1 MPKILCVVGTRPE
14 AIKMAPILQAL
25 REDPRA
31 RVRLVATA
39 QHRELLDQVLGLFG
53 LEADVDLDLM
63 LEGQTLGALS
73 ARLLE
78 RLDGILAQE
87 APDAVVAQ
95 GDTTTALMTAL
106 ASFYRQIPFGHVEAG
121 LRTGSLE
128 RPFPEEMNRLLT
140 SRLARWHFAPTESA
154 RSNLLAEGVPHEKI
168 YVTGNTVI
176 DALLQTAARQ
186 PRLGVELDEDKKL
199 LLVTAHRRES
209 FGSRLEEVSRAL
221 CTLVQR
227 EPDIQILYP
236 VHPNPNVARVA
247 RRVLA
252 GRERIVLC
260 EPLAYDEFVAAMSRA
275 HLILTDSGGIQEEA
289 PALATPVLVLREETE
304 RFEAVEAGLAR
315 LVGPDHDRIV
325 EECSRLLHQPEAYA
339 AMARGASPYGDGKS
353 AQRIADVLLAHSRD

>member
-53 LEADVDLDLM
+53 LV
-63 LEGQTLGALS
+63 EGQTLGALS

-236 VHPNPNVARVA
+236 VHPNPNVAGPAQRL
-247 RRVLA
+247 LA
-252 GRERIVLC
+252 GHERIVLC

-275 HLILTDSGGIQEEA
+275 HLILTDSGGIQA
-289 PALATPVLVLREETE
+289 PSDR
-304 RFEAVEAGLAR
+304 RR
-315 LVGPDHDRIV
+315 HMVG
-325 EECSRLLHQPEAYA
+325 
-339 AMARGASPYGDGKS
+339 
-353 AQRIADVLLAHSRD
+353 